1 MKIDLVIMARMA
13 GGADISSY
21 GYTNWVGTGTNG
33 FLERFAEAV
42 RTDEREACARLVD
55 TVRNDVGAKCA
66 LLIRQRKTTND

>member
-21 GYTNWVGTGTNG
+21 GHTTWVGTGTNG

-42 RTDEREACARLVD
+42 RAEEREACAKLAE
-55 TVRNDVGAKCA
+55 TVRHEVGTKCA
-66 LLIRQRKTTND
+66 VLIRQRNTTND